1 MRRVHQWLEALA
13 EWLALIGGFVVVI
26 LMFMEALDA
35 LGRKTFGA
43 LPGALEFSE
52 ALMVPAVFLP
62 LMFVQ
67 LKREHVFVGV
77 VTLGLPLR
85 TQAFLDGL
93 AAVIGV
99 LVFALLTWLG
109 VVKALDATAVWEY
122 RIAIISVPIWPFRWI
137 IPFGTGLLVL
147 QLILTAMHEF
157 GRAFGA
163 EEPVPEFEAPPPS

>member
-85 TQAFLDGL
+85 TQAFLDGV
-93 AAVIGV
+93 AALIGV
-99 LVFALLTWLG
+99 FVFALLTWLG
-109 VVKALDATAVWEY
+109 VVKALDATSVWEY
-122 RIAIISVPIWPFRWI
+122 RIAIISVPIWPFRWL

>member
-1 MRRVHQWLEALA
+1 MGRLIKAIEALA
-13 EWLALIGGFVVVI
+13 EWLALVGGFVVVV

-77 VTLGLPLR
+77 VTLGFPLR
-85 TQAFLDGL
+85 VQAFMDG
-93 AAVIGV
+93 AAA
-99 LVFALLTWLG
+99 LVGALIFVLLTWLG
-109 VVKALDATAVWEY
+109 VQKALDATAVWEY
-122 RIAIISVPIWPFRWI
+122 RVAIISVPIWPFRWM
-137 IPFGTGLLVL
+137 IPLGTGLLVL
-147 QLILTAMHEF
+147 QLVLTAVYEF
-157 GRAFGA
+157 GRAFG
-163 EEPVPEFEAPPPS
+163 EKEPLPEGETIPHT